1 MWTQTYGSNRFTSEI
16 FGGKVHVKCSKFLS
30 DNQKMWIKIIWLCF
44 CFFCLFKEWHYLCS
58 TNRPNEKMSSEERD
72 LRYAAETIYRN
83 AQRPTIPPSR
93 YDPCMYFKFYSIL
106 FNCLIQTKEFMN
118 DVFYCWFSSNS
129 SNTLRFMELCEWRL
143 HCWIH
148 TRWTN
153 VNSAPILPIVCCI
166 WFIFHFNALVHLY
179 HGKRIHFDLI
189 ESNLIV
195 SHLLSVW
202 CIIDERRKHC

>member
-1 MWTQTYGSNRFTSEI
+1 
-16 FGGKVHVKCSKFLS
+16 
-30 DNQKMWIKIIWLCF
+30 
-44 CFFCLFKEWHYLCS
+44 
-58 TNRPNEKMSSEERD
+58 MSSEERD

-83 AQRPTIPPSR
+83 AQRPTIPPGR
-93 YDPCMYFKFYSIL
+93 YDLCMYFKFYSIVW
-106 FNCLIQTKEFMN
+106 FKQRNSWMTHFI
-118 DVFYCWFSSNS
+118 VWFSSNS

-143 HCWIH
+143 YCWIH

-189 ESNLIV
+189 ESNLVV
-195 SHLLSVW
+195 SHLLYVW
-202 CIIDERRKHC
+202 CFIDERRKHCSCSQWSSCAL

>member
-1 MWTQTYGSNRFTSEI
+1 MVLFFGFCLKNDINCVQQTDPMKKCLPKSVI
-16 FGGKVHVKCSKFLS
+16 FGMLPK
-30 DNQKMWIKIIWLCF
+30 
-44 CFFCLFKEWHYLCS
+44 LFTEMLNGRQYLLVDTTLVCIL
-58 TNRPNEKMSSEERD
+58 N
-72 LRYAAETIYRN
+72 
-83 AQRPTIPPSR
+83 
-93 YDPCMYFKFYSIL
+93 SIL
-106 FNCLIQTKEFMN
+106 FNCLIQTKKFMN

-179 HGKRIHFDLI
+179 HGKRIHIDLI

-202 CIIDERRKHC
+202 CFIDERRKHC